1 MPSKPIEDSDVEY
14 DIAICGAGPAG
25 TVLALLLAEYWPA
38 ANRIALLDGRGNSD
52 SAHDAAPDTRM
63 IALSHG
69 SRGTLMRI
77 GAWRA
82 ETATPIRQVHVSHR
96 GHFGRTLIDHADYG
110 VEALGYVIRYG
121 ELQQQ
126 LDQARQERG
135 LTVLHG
141 ARVQAVVTEPI
152 SQAEAVRIEVANGNS
167 LSARYAVHAEGGL
180 FEQQSARA
188 RHRDYAQVAVT
199 ALVTSALPQPGVAWE
214 RFTDDGPIALLP
226 AQHEGRKIHALV
238 WCGSAGNAKRRM
250 QMDDRAFLS
259 ELHDRFGD
267 RLGDFLSVTARQT
280 FPLGLNAVDQV
291 VSGREYAIG
300 NAAQTLHP
308 VAGQGTN
315 LALRDACTL
324 AFALRE
330 HFDDA
335 PACAVTYAEARR
347 RDRAATIR
355 LTDGLPRLFANR
367 LAPVVAAR
375 GAILTLLDLLP
386 PARDWLAR
394 HMMDGQR

>member
-1 MPSKPIEDSDVEY
+1 MPDERSEHSDVDY

-25 TVLALLLAEYWPA
+25 TVLALLLAEYWPETR
-38 ANRIALLDGRGNSD
+38 RIALLDGRGNSD
-52 SAHDAAPDTRM
+52 TARNAASDTRM

-69 SRGTLMRI
+69 SRSTLLRI

-110 VEALGYVIRYG
+110 VEALGYVIRYSD
-121 ELQQQ
+121 LQQQ
-126 LDQARQERG
+126 LDLARHERG
-135 LTVLHG
+135 LTVQRE
-141 ARVQAVVTEPI
+141 ARVQAVISEPAMH
-152 SQAEAVRIEVANGNS
+152 AEAVRIDLASGAS
-167 LSARYAVHAEGGL
+167 LRARYAVHAEGGL

-188 RHRDYAQVAVT
+188 KHRDYGQIAVT
-199 ALVTSALPQPGVAWE
+199 ALVTCALPQPGMAWE

-226 AQHEGRKIHALV
+226 AQLEGRKIHALV
-238 WCGSAGNAKRRM
+238 WCGSADNAERRM
-250 QMDDRAFLS
+250 QLSDAAFLA

-267 RLGDFLSVTARQT
+267 RLGYFLSVTGRQSY
-280 FPLGLNAVDQV
+280 PLGLNAADEV

-315 LALRDACTL
+315 LALRDASTL
-324 AFALRE
+324 AFMLRV
-330 HFDDA
+330 HFEDA
-335 PACAVTYAEARR
+335 NACAAAYAQARR
-347 RDRAATIR
+347 RDRAATIG
-355 LTDGLPRLFANR
+355 LTDTLPRLFAKR
-367 LAPVVAAR
+367 LGPLVTAR
-375 GAILTLLDLLP
+375 GAALTLLDLLP
-386 PARDWLAR
+386 PARNWLAR